1 MLTLIFL
8 IAFPFAI
15 WNAWRTI
22 QRAKESVAWPGAT
35 GTITASGTKKVM
47 FRSQPRIAYSYVVNG
62 TSYTG
67 ERISFAA
74 GVPPKETETVL
85 ARYPVGKEVTVHFAP
100 EKPSEAV
107 LEPGANRNVTA
118 QLRLLITC
126 FVIIV
131 LVHIGLYYLRS
142 TDAIY

>member
-15 WNAWRTI
+15 WNAWKTI
-22 QRAKESVAWPGAT
+22 QRAKESVAWPSAT

-47 FRSQPRIAYSYVVNG
+47 FRSQPRVAYSYAVNG
-62 TSYTG
+62 TSYTA

-74 GVPPKETETVL
+74 GVPPKETASVV
-85 ARYPVGKEVTVHFAP
+85 ARYPVGKEVTVHYAP

-107 LEPGANRNVTA
+107 LEPGTNRNVMA

-131 LVHIGLYYLRS
+131 VVNIGLYFLRS
-142 TDAIY
+142 IESP